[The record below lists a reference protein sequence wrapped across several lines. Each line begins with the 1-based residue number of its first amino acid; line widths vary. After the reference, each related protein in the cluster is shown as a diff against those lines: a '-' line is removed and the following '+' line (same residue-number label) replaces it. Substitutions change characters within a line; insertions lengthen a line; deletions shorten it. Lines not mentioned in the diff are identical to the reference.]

1 MSKSFHAVMTQKDL
15 RPAYYDDF
23 HCLMGDCRLNCC
35 RGGWHI
41 TFGKKDYMTIRKQK
55 GTKALN
61 TGLAHCLRRI
71 RQNVDE
77 QYRYGEFVLQNGD
90 CPLLREGKCGL
101 QLEKGEKVL
110 PFVCRTFPRVEAP
123 MPSGYLERTL
133 TPACEG
139 VLALLWDLEEG
150 VEFRSDPLEKEEWKT
165 FSYVEDGEALWAY
178 FQDIRELCID
188 ILQDRRRPLPERIV
202 LLGMVLEPLSA
213 GETDVPGWL
222 ARARAMA
229 NGDTAGVVKEELL
242 PMFLVHNVNTVLLS
256 QDADQFSRVQQEI
269 CTALGL
275 PGYVV
280 GRGSVQP
287 GPYLAARARS
297 EQEFK
302 GREHFFEN
310 LMVTVFFHMR
320 MPDLR
325 SREALWRSYV
335 NFCSLYSAYRFLT
348 VMSCREGVEDCKT
361 ELFDELV
368 LISRRLIHN
377 RQRQEAFRD
386 DLFRH
391 ESSTLAHMAVLV
403 SG

>member
-1 MSKSFHAVMTQKDL
+1 
-15 RPAYYDDF
+15 
-23 HCLMGDCRLNCC
+23 
-35 RGGWHI
+35 
-41 TFGKKDYMTIRKQK
+41 
-55 GTKALN
+55 
-61 TGLAHCLRRI
+61 
-71 RQNVDE
+71 
-77 QYRYGEFVLQNGD
+77 
-90 CPLLREGKCGL
+90 
-101 QLEKGEKVL
+101 
-110 PFVCRTFPRVEAP
+110 
-123 MPSGYLERTL
+123 
-133 TPACEG
+133 
-139 VLALLWDLEEG
+139 
-150 VEFRSDPLEKEEWKT
+150 
-165 FSYVEDGEALWAY
+165 
-178 FQDIRELCID
+178 
-188 ILQDRRRPLPERIV
+188 
-202 LLGMVLEPLSA
+202 
-213 GETDVPGWL
+213 
-222 ARARAMA
+222 MA

>member
-287 GPYLAARARS
+287 GPYLAARTRS

-335 NFCSLYSAYRFLT
+335 NFCSL
-348 VMSCREGVEDCKT
+348 
-361 ELFDELV
+361 FDELV